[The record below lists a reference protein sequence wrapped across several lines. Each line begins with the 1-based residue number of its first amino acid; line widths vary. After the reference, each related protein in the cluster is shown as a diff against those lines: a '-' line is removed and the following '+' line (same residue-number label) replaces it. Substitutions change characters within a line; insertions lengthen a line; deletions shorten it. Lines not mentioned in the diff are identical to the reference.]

1 LKVNLP
7 ITNTE
12 KNISDGVIIISE
24 TDPKGITT
32 FVDQDF
38 VAISGYSEEELLG
51 KSHNIVRHPDMPPA
65 AFADLWSTIKQ
76 GKPWNG
82 IVKNRCKNG
91 DYYWVEANV
100 TPIVHDG
107 RITGYISVR
116 TKPARRQVEAAAALY
131 QKMKRGGKIPGP
143 SFAQRIRNL
152 GVKTLL
158 IGLVG
163 LLVVIPGIAALI
175 GFNPLYAA
183 SINLVLALVV
193 TPFAIATIVRPLND
207 LLTTVLNIQGRGDL
221 TQRATV
227 CCDNEI
233 GQLAK
238 AFNALILNFRGITRE
253 TSRNAETVSAA
264 ATQLSTAADQ
274 LMENTMRQSEAAS
287 STAAAV
293 EQVTVSIA
301 SVSDSVEETR
311 KASHENLA
319 HTVQGNVG
327 VSQMVGEID
336 HVESSV
342 QAIAQAVREF
352 VQSTGQITAMTKEV
366 RDIADQTNLLA
377 LNAAI
382 EAARAGEQGRGFAV
396 VADEVRKLAEK
407 SAHSA
412 REIDAVTQSIAQQSV
427 AVETSIQTG
436 LQHLTATQDFVEEFA
451 GTLSQTKESVS
462 QVTSSVEQIA
472 TAAREQS
479 SASNEIARNV
489 EKIAHMTE
497 NNAAAVA
504 ETSVAIHQLR
514 DMAGKLRNSVGR
526 FKV

>member
-1 LKVNLP
+1 MKVNLP
-7 ITNTE
+7 ITHVE
-12 KNISDGVIIISE
+12 KNFRNGAVLISE
-24 TDPKGITT
+24 TDTKGAIT
-32 FVDQDF
+32 FADKEFIEV
-38 VAISGYSEEELLG
+38 SGYAEDELLG

-65 AFADLWSTIKQ
+65 AFADLWNTLKK
-76 GKPWNG
+76 GLLWNG

-100 TPIVHDG
+100 TPIVQDG
-107 RITGYISVR
+107 KTTGYISVR
-116 TKPARRQVEAAAALY
+116 TKPSRNQVSEASALY
-131 QKMKRGGKIPGP
+131 EAMKAGNKKHIHGP
-143 SFAQRIRNL
+143 LYHIRNMSISTALL
-152 GVKTLL
+152 GTIATLSL
-158 IGLVG
+158 A
-163 LLVVIPGIAALI
+163 PGIATVF
-175 GFNPLYAA
+175 GFSPVYAA
-183 SINLVLALVV
+183 SVNVVLGLAVA
-193 TPFAIATIVRPLND
+193 PFLLRSITRPLKQ
-207 LLTTVLNIQGRGDL
+207 LYAVMLGIQGTGDL
-221 TQRATV
+221 TQRAPV

-233 GQLAK
+233 GQVAK
-238 AFNALILNFRGITRE
+238 AFNALILTFRGISGE
-253 TSRNAETVSAA
+253 VSRSTEAVGAA
-264 ATQLSTAADQ
+264 ANQLSTAADQ
-274 LMENTMRQSEAAS
+274 VKENSIRQSEAAS

-311 KASHENLA
+311 KASHESLE

-336 HVESSV
+336 HVETSV

-352 VQSTGQITAMTKEV
+352 VQSTNQITAMTKEV

-407 SAHSA
+407 SGNSA
-412 REIDAVTQSIAQQSV
+412 SEIDAVTQSIAQQSI
-427 AVETSIQTG
+427 AVEKSIEAG
-436 LQHLTATQDFVEEFA
+436 LQHLTATQDFVEDFA
-451 GTLSQTKESVS
+451 NTLAQTKQSVNH
-462 QVTSSVEQIA
+462 VTGSVDQIA

-489 EKIAHMTE
+489 ERIAHMTE

-504 ETSVAIHQLR
+504 ETSAAAHQLR
-514 DMAGKLRNSVGR
+514 DMAGKLRNAVGR
-526 FKV
+526 FRV

>member
-7 ITNTE
+7 ITNVE
-12 KNISDGVIIISE
+12 NNFGNGA
-24 TDPKGITT
+24 KGIIT
-32 FVDQDF
+32 FADKAF
-38 VAISGYSEEELLG
+38 VEISGYTEEELLG

-65 AFADLWSTIKQ
+65 AFADLWNTLKK
-76 GKPWNG
+76 GRLWNG

-100 TPIVHDG
+100 TPIVQDG
-107 RITGYISVR
+107 KTTGYISVR
-116 TKPARRQVEAAAALY
+116 TKPSRNQVSEAAALY
-131 QKMKRGGKIPGP
+131 QSMKASGTKRVHGP
-143 SFAQRIRNL
+143 LHALTNL
-152 GVKTLL
+152 GIGTALVASIGALALL
-158 IGLVG
+158 
-163 LLVVIPGIAALI
+163 PGIAALFGLGPI
-175 GFNPLYAA
+175 YAA
-183 SINLVLALVV
+183 SINVILGLAV
-193 TPFAIATIVRPLND
+193 TPFLVRSITGPLKQLYSTMLRIQAT
-207 LLTTVLNIQGRGDL
+207 GDL
-221 TQRATV
+221 TQRAPV

-233 GQLAK
+233 GQVAK
-238 AFNALILNFRGITRE
+238 AFNAMVLTFRGIVGE
-253 TSRNAETVSAA
+253 VSHSTQSVTAA
-264 ATQLSTAADQ
+264 ATQLSAAADQ
-274 LMENTMRQSEAAS
+274 VKENSMRQSEAAS

-311 KASHENLA
+311 KASHESLA

-336 HVESSV
+336 HVEASV

-352 VQSTGQITAMTKEV
+352 VQSTSQITAMTKEV

-407 SAHSA
+407 SGRSA
-412 REIDAVTQSIAQQSV
+412 SEIDAVTQSIAQQSV
-427 AVETSIQTG
+427 HVEKSIEAG
-436 LQHLTATQDFVEEFA
+436 LHHLTTTQNFVEDFA
-451 GTLSQTKESVS
+451 NTLAQTKQSVNH
-462 QVTSSVEQIA
+462 VTTSVDQIA

-497 NNAAAVA
+497 NNATTVA
-504 ETSVAIHQLR
+504 ETSLAAHQLR
-514 DMAGKLRNSVGR
+514 DMAERLVNAVGR

>member
-1 LKVNLP
+1 
-7 ITNTE
+7 
-12 KNISDGVIIISE
+12 
-24 TDPKGITT
+24 
-32 FVDQDF
+32 
-38 VAISGYSEEELLG
+38 
-51 KSHNIVRHPDMPPA
+51 
-65 AFADLWSTIKQ
+65 
-76 GKPWNG
+76 
-82 IVKNRCKNG
+82 
-91 DYYWVEANV
+91 
-100 TPIVHDG
+100 
-107 RITGYISVR
+107 
-116 TKPARRQVEAAAALY
+116 VEAAAALY
-131 QKMKRGGKIPGP
+131 QKMKHGAKVPGP
-143 SFAQRIRNL
+143 SFAQRIKNL

-163 LLVVIPGIAALI
+163 LLVAIPGIAALL
-175 GFNPLYAA
+175 GLNPLYAA
-183 SINLVLALVV
+183 SINLVLALVI

-207 LLTTVLNIQGRGDL
+207 LLATVLNIQGRGDL

-274 LMENTMRQSEAAS
+274 LMENTLRQSEAAS

-451 GTLSQTKESVS
+451 VTLSETKDSVS
-462 QVTSSVEQIA
+462 QVTTSVEQIA

-504 ETSVAIHQLR
+504 ETSAAVHQLR

>member
-1 LKVNLP
+1 LW
-7 ITNTE
+7 NT
-12 KNISDGVIIISE
+12 V
-24 TDPKGITT
+24 
-32 FVDQDF
+32 
-38 VAISGYSEEELLG
+38 
-51 KSHNIVRHPDMPPA
+51 
-65 AFADLWSTIKQ
+65 KQ

-91 DYYWVEANV
+91 DHYWVEANV
-100 TPIVHDG
+100 TPIVRDG
-107 RITGYISVR
+107 KTTGYISVR
-116 TKPARRQVEAAAALY
+116 SKPSRSQVEAAAALY

-143 SFAQRIRNL
+143 SFALRIRNL

-163 LLVVIPGIAALI
+163 MLAVIPGIAALI

-207 LLTTVLNIQGRGDL
+207 LLTTMLNIQGGGDL

-238 AFNALILNFRGITRE
+238 AFNALVLNFRGITRE

-264 ATQLSTAADQ
+264 ATQLSIAAEQ
-274 LMENTMRQSEAAS
+274 LKENTIRQSEAAS

-301 SVSDSVEETR
+301 SVSDSVEGTR
-311 KASHENLA
+311 KASHESLA
-319 HTVQGNVG
+319 HTVQGNIG

-336 HVESSV
+336 HVETSV

-352 VQSTGQITAMTKEV
+352 VQSTRQITAMTKEV
-366 RDIADQTNLLA
+366 RDIANQTNLLA

-407 SAHSA
+407 SGHSA
-412 REIDAVTQSIAQQSV
+412 SEIDAVTQSIAQQSV
-427 AVETSIQTG
+427 AVETSIQAG
-436 LQHLTATQDFVEEFA
+436 LLHLTTTQNFAEDFA
-451 GTLSQTKESVS
+451 NTLAQTKQSVNH
-462 QVTSSVEQIA
+462 VTTSVDQIA

-504 ETSVAIHQLR
+504 ETSLAIHQLR